1 MMRILATALTASLM
15 AGAALAT
22 GMPVDGQINM
32 QAPAT
37 SIQELTLNFHN
48 FLVWIMAAISIFVL
62 ALLLIVVF
70 RYNRKANPTPA
81 KWHHNTFIEVIWTAV
96 PVVILV
102 VIAVPSFQLLFAQE
116 NMPEPDLT
124 VKATGYQWYWSYE
137 YPDQEV
143 GEYLSSMVAEDEAK
157 EGHYLLQ
164 ADYPLVAPVGKTV
177 RVEITAADVIHSFA
191 LPAFG
196 MKTDAIP
203 GRVNLDWFKAE
214 VPGTYY
220 GQCSELCGTR
230 HAFMPI
236 HIEIVSQDV
245 FDAWASAKAAGEFD
259 RADTLIAEFKSG
271 TTRLASAE

>member
-1 MMRILATALTASLM
+1 MKRIFATALVATLF

-22 GMPVDGQINM
+22 GMPVDGQLNM
-32 QAPAT
+32 QAPA
-37 SIQELTLNFHN
+37 SRIQEMTLNFHN
-48 FLVWIMAAISIFVL
+48 FMVWIMAAISVFVL
-62 ALLLIVVF
+62 ALLLIVMV

-81 KWHHNTFIEVIWTAV
+81 KWHHNTAIEVIWTAV
-96 PVVILV
+96 PVLILV
-102 VIAVPSFQLLFAQE
+102 VIAIPSFRLLFAQE
-116 NMPEPDLT
+116 NMPQPDLT
-124 VKATGYQWYWSYE
+124 VKAVGYQWYWSYE
-137 YPDQEV
+137 YPDQEI
-143 GEYLSSMVAEDEAK
+143 GEYLSNMLPEGEATP
-157 EGHYLLQ
+157 GHYILE

-191 LPAFG
+191 MPAFG

-203 GRVNLDWFKAE
+203 GRVNLDWFNADRT
-214 VPGTYY
+214 GTFY

-236 HIEIVSQDV
+236 HIEVVTQDV
-245 FDAWASAKAAGEFD
+245 FDAWAAAKAAGDFD